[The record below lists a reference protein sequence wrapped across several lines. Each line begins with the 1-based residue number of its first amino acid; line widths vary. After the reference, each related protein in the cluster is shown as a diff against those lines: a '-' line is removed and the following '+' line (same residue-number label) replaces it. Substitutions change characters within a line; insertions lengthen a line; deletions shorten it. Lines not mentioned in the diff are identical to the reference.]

1 MAKFNMVLVTACI
14 ITSAKIQF
22 NEVKLSI
29 NERQSIIWEE
39 QELEDIKHRVGG
51 LLDYNGEIVICGIIP
66 IK

>member
-1 MAKFNMVLVTACI
+1 MAKFNMVLVTVCI
-14 ITSAKIQF
+14 ITSTKIQF